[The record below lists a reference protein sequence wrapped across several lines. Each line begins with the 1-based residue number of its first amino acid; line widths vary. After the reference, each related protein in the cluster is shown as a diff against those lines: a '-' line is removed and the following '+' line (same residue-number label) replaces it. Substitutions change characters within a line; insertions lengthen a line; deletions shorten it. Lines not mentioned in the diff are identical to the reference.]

1 MIIGLTGGI
10 ASGKTTCS
18 DFLQT
23 KGVKVADA
31 DDEARAIVAPNSEA
45 LAQIVKDFG
54 REILQKDGT
63 LNRAILREKI
73 FAQESARK
81 RLNEITHPLIR
92 KNLIARLH
100 EIQQTPYALLSAPLL
115 FENNLQE
122 LCDAVVV
129 VDLPVEQQLVRGARR
144 DGQNKS
150 AISQIIKKQITREK
164 RLMHANYIIDN
175 SQSLDHTQRQLEALH
190 QHLVYLSSI

>member
-23 KGVKVADA
+23 KGIKIADA
-31 DDEARAIVAPNSEA
+31 DVEAKAILAPNSKA
-45 LAQIVKDFG
+45 LAQVVKNFG
-54 REILQKDGT
+54 YEVLQEDGT
-63 LNRAILREKI
+63 LNRAVLREKI
-73 FAQESARK
+73 FAQESARR

-115 FENNLQE
+115 FENNLQKF
-122 LCDAVVV
+122 CDAVVV
-129 VDLPVEQQLVRGARR
+129 VDLPVEQQLERGARR

-164 RLMHANYIIDN
+164 RLILANYIIDN
-175 SQSLDHTQRQLEALH
+175 GQSLDNTQQQLEILH
-190 QHLVYLSSI
+190 QHLIYLSSI